1 MTTPRPKPKQ
11 KHEIEKIVFF
21 FQEMSLYYSLYGY
34 PNFYEY
40 VLTLVSFETLST
52 FYQIFIQQF
61 PSFTYTNVNYLQKG
75 IFVYHYGE
83 ENISLSILPLN
94 SSNTMINVKLE
105 FIY

>member
-1 MTTPRPKPKQ
+1 MTAPRPKPKQ
-11 KHEIEKIVFF
+11 MHYIEIMVL
-21 FQEMSLYYSLYGY
+21 STLYGY
-34 PNFYEY
+34 PKFYEY
-40 VLTLVSFETLST
+40 AFTLVSVKTLST

-61 PSFTYTNVNYLQKG
+61 SSFTYTNVNYLQKG

-94 SSNTMINVKLE
+94 SGNTMINVKLE